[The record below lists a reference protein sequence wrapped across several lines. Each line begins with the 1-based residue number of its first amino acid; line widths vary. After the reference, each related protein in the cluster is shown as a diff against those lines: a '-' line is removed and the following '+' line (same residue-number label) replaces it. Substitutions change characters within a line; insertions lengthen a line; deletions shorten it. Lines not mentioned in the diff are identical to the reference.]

1 LKVLFLWFEKLSSR
15 RFSIAVK
22 HRFRDPAKCREQD
35 GNQTRPSTLVRPE
48 RTEKNDALVELEVQL
63 LQSGNGVVRTRANG
77 DELEFDT
84 IHDIHESEAR
94 SLIRAKLQKRGLT
107 AIFCFDGGA
116 EV

>member
-1 LKVLFLWFEKLSSR
+1 VLFLWFEKLSTR

-22 HRFRDPAKCREQD
+22 HRFRDPAERREQD
-35 GNQTRPSTLVRPE
+35 GNQARPSTLVRPE
-48 RTEKNDALVELEVQL
+48 CTEKNDALVELEAQL
-63 LQSGNGVVRTRANG
+63 LKSGNGVVRTRATS

-94 SLIRAKLQKRGLT
+94 NLIRAKLQNSGLT